1 MRRMVAGYGNGPEER
16 TNADKNDGQ
25 VKANKDSGSPE
36 GDFASRTGL
45 PRRKSFLS
53 KNALRPA
60 HDGRSLTAGEQGVP
74 APANQDSPV
83 AAGARAV
90 ALRQPPETV
99 QPNETGE
106 IMKRWLILLFAG
118 VIVAGTAF
126 LNIWSIMQK
135 PLLALF
141 PGSTPSEVV
150 LVYSLTLAA
159 MGLTSPFAG
168 RAMDK
173 FGPRIVLI
181 FGCIMWCVGV
191 FLTSFAT
198 ELWHIYVT
206 YCLLIGVG
214 DGLLYTNC
222 VVNAVKW
229 FPDRKAL
236 AAGIIATFG
245 ALGPMVWVPIALNLM
260 DGASSVLDIYQG
272 FAVIFVFS
280 MLLLAFFVV
289 PPAPGYKPEGWDPSK
304 AASKGKGIILSHKG
318 ISGIVKDPV
327 FYAVVLTFMCG
338 TGTGGMMVGHSAA
351 IGINQIGMTPAVA
364 ASTVTVFALCNAA
377 GRIVFGWCSDNF
389 GRFITQGCVFLI
401 YIIGANVLNIATTTP
416 MFMIGCGLIACGW
429 GGTWASYPAITSEF
443 WGPENL
449 GANYGLVFIGAS
461 IGGFVYPKI
470 AGYAVETTGHYT
482 LAYICAMAFAAAGI
496 VIVYW
501 MSTMYKK
508 RAALLKN

>member
-1 MRRMVAGYGNGPEER
+1 
-16 TNADKNDGQ
+16 
-25 VKANKDSGSPE
+25 
-36 GDFASRTGL
+36 
-45 PRRKSFLS
+45 
-53 KNALRPA
+53 
-60 HDGRSLTAGEQGVP
+60 
-74 APANQDSPV
+74 
-83 AAGARAV
+83 
-90 ALRQPPETV
+90 
-99 QPNETGE
+99 
-106 IMKRWLILLFAG
+106 
-118 VIVAGTAF
+118 
-126 LNIWSIMQK
+126 MQK

-289 PPAPGYKPEGWDPSK
+289 PRLPA
-304 AASKGKGIILSHKG
+304 
-318 ISGIVKDPV
+318 
-327 FYAVVLTFMCG
+327 
-338 TGTGGMMVGHSAA
+338 
-351 IGINQIGMTPAVA
+351 
-364 ASTVTVFALCNAA
+364 
-377 GRIVFGWCSDNF
+377 
-389 GRFITQGCVFLI
+389 
-401 YIIGANVLNIATTTP
+401 
-416 MFMIGCGLIACGW
+416 
-429 GGTWASYPAITSEF
+429 TS
-443 WGPENL
+443 L
-449 GANYGLVFIGAS
+449 
-461 IGGFVYPKI
+461 K
-470 AGYAVETTGHYT
+470 
-482 LAYICAMAFAAAGI
+482 AGI
-496 VIVYW
+496 PPRLPARARASSSLTRAFPVSSRTPS
-501 MSTMYKK
+501 STPLCSPSC
-508 RAALLKN
+508 AAPVPAA